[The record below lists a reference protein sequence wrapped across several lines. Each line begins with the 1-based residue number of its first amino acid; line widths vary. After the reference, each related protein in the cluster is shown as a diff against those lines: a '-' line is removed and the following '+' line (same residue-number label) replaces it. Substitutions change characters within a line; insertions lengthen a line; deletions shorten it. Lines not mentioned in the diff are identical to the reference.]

1 MRVGRVAVL
10 ALAAALVLSLA
21 DAMVKWLVRDYP
33 VVMIAWSRMALV
45 TLFLFVTNVRSLGWR
60 LLTPVAW
67 RLQIARGA
75 AAVLGN
81 GMFLLGVRYMPL
93 AECTAVIFLA
103 PVLANVFS
111 MWMLGERGDRLS
123 WLVAVVS
130 FVGVVLIARPG
141 SALFTPAIVFPLAG
155 SIGLAA
161 FMTLTRAV
169 ARDDDP
175 RVTAFFGPMVAACLL
190 ALVLPL
196 TWAWPQSWFDGAL
209 MVAIGLLAAVAQ
221 VLQTLAYREGTTH
234 QVAPFSYSSL
244 VFAILMGWAVFGDVP
259 DAIVWAG
266 MLLIGLGGVVLML
279 RR

>member
-10 ALAAALVLSLA
+10 ALTAALVLSGA

-33 VVMIAWSRMALV
+33 VIMIAWSRMALV
-45 TLFLFVTNVRSLGWR
+45 TLFLFTLHVRALGGR
-60 LLTPVAW
+60 LFRPVAW
-67 RLQIARGA
+67 RLQVARGA

-123 WLVAVVS
+123 WLVAIVS

-141 SALFTPAIVFPLAG
+141 SALFTPAIVYPLAG
-155 SIGLAA
+155 SIGLAT

-169 ARDDDP
+169 SRDDDP
-175 RVTAFFGPMVAACLL
+175 RVTAFFGPMVSAMMLS
-190 ALVLPL
+190 LVLPL
-196 TWAWPQSWFDGAL
+196 TWAWPQSWFDGVL
-209 MVAIGLLAAVAQ
+209 MIAIGVLAAIAQ

-234 QVAPFSYSSL
+234 QVAPFSYASL

-259 DAIVWAG
+259 DTIAWAG
-266 MLLIGLGGVVLML
+266 MLLIGLGGVVLMV

>member
-1 MRVGRVAVL
+1 MRLGRVAVL
-10 ALAAALVLSLA
+10 ALAAALVLSGA

-33 VVMIAWSRMALV
+33 VIMIAWSRMALV
-45 TLFLFVTNVRSLGWR
+45 TVFLFAVNVRLLGRR
-60 LLTPVAW
+60 LFKPVAW
-67 RLQIARGA
+67 RAQIARGA

-123 WLVAVVS
+123 WMVAIAS
-130 FVGVVLIARPG
+130 LAGVVLIARPG

-155 SIGLAA
+155 SVGLAT

-169 ARDDDP
+169 SRDDDP

-190 ALVLPL
+190 ALALPL
-196 TWAWPQSWFDGAL
+196 GWTLPQSWFDGAL
-209 MVAIGLLAAVAQ
+209 MMAIGVLASAAQ

-234 QVAPFSYSSL
+234 QVAPFSYSGL

-259 DAIVWAG
+259 DPIAWAG
-266 MLLIGLGGVVLML
+266 MLLIGLGGVILVV